1 MITDTDMLCEH
12 ADAIDPPETVESLRA
27 EIEKV
32 NRQRESLWQEKMERQ
47 SDVPR
52 IAGERDSW
60 KLAAQSERR
69 DANAAQ
75 SEWDDA
81 QGELRYVQEIRAQL
95 YEDFEALRSDLDVA
109 NAEIARLRA
118 THVEAEAAGV
128 EPHTRRA

>member
-60 KLAAQSERR
+60 KLAAQSE
-69 DANAAQ
+69 
-75 SEWDDA
+75 WDDA

-118 THVEAEAAGV
+118 THFEAEAAGV